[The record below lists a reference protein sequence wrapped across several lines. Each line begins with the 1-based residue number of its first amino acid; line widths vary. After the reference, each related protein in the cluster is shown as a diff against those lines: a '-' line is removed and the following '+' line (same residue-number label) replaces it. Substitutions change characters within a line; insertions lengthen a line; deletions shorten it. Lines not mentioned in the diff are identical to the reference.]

1 MGLFKKKI
9 DSRKVMAWIVIIL
22 ISSSVLGAIGG
33 AIFSP
38 SGGVVAQTEEYN
50 GYTFSNNG
58 GQWVVSVGGQELYFS
73 YPPKAVE
80 DLVIPLDLTSWRN
93 SQAIYLGYNPKEN
106 NTASSEM
113 TYLAGTLSILGIR
126 SQLACTVE
134 DDCPDI
140 PVVDCSKSTIVFSSG
155 NYDNNKT
162 VISNDNN
169 CLMVE
174 TKDFYELHRI
184 TERII
189 YGLLGVM

>member
-1 MGLFKKKI
+1 MWLFKKKI
-9 DSRKVMAWIVIIL
+9 DSKKVMAWIVIIL
-22 ISSSVLGAIGG
+22 MSSSVLGAIGG

-38 SGGVVAQTEEYN
+38 SGTVVAQTEEYN

-58 GQWVVSVGGQELYFS
+58 GQWIVSVGGQELYFS

-93 SQAIYLGYNPKEN
+93 SPAIYLGYNPKEN

-113 TYLAGTLSILGIR
+113 TYLAGTLSVLGIR

>member
-1 MGLFKKKI
+1 
-9 DSRKVMAWIVIIL
+9 MAWVIIIL

-38 SGGVVAQTEEYN
+38 SGAVVAQTEEYN
-50 GYTFSNNG
+50 GYTFLNNG
-58 GQWVVSVGGQELYFS
+58 GQWVVSVGGKDLYFS

-80 DLVIPLDLTSWRN
+80 DLAIPLDLTSWRN
-93 SQAIYLGYNPKEN
+93 SPTIYLGYNPKEN
-106 NTASSEM
+106 NTTSSEM
-113 TYLAGTLSILGIR
+113 TYLAGTLSALGIR

-140 PVVDCSKSTIVFSSG
+140 PVVDCSKSTIVFSQANNSS
-155 NYDNNKT
+155 NYNNNKT
-162 VISNDNN
+162 VISTDNN
-169 CLMVE
+169 CLIVE
-174 TKDFYELHRI
+174 TKEFYELHRI